1 MERVIM
7 IVAAIVF
14 YKIVYRLT
22 HKRLLTEEELE
33 WLSKA
38 RRIVRINEIYS
49 FTHGY
54 SFVTAHTARCAG
66 RSVGNLASM

>member
-1 MERVIM
+1 MEIVIM

-14 YKIVYRLT
+14 YRIVYWLT
-22 HKRLLTEEELE
+22 HKRPLTEEELE

-54 SFVTAHTARCAG
+54 SY
-66 RSVGNLASM
+66 L